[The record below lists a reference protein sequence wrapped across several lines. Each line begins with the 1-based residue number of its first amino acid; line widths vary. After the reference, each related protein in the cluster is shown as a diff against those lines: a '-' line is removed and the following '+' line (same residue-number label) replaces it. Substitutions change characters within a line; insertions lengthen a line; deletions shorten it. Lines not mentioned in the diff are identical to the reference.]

1 MKPSSKKRG
10 ETFCEGLKWMC
21 KLFEKNRQKDLYKA
35 VIFSKSSEQFIIE
48 LALGNSYR
56 FFLASFLESGILSLI
71 PLSYNGHK
79 L

>member
-48 LALGNSYR
+48 LALGNS
-56 FFLASFLESGILSLI
+56 
-71 PLSYNGHK
+71 
-79 L
+79 